1 MSENVL
7 KKCNVGFTDKI
18 FRFQLL
24 LSVERKL
31 ALSGDETLKCVGGW
45 RTMDIDPEIASI
57 IRQLRKQTVMPTYQ
71 KVSGSIP
78 GTSKSHV
85 NVSLGEM
92 LNLNMNPLYP
102 LVYVGKKH
110 LSAVPI
116 FAYECGL

>member
-1 MSENVL
+1 M
-7 KKCNVGFTDKI
+7 
-18 FRFQLL
+18 
-24 LSVERKL
+24 
-31 ALSGDETLKCVGGW
+31 SGDETLKCVGGW

-57 IRQLRKQTVMPTYQ
+57 IRQLRKQTLMPTYQ

>member
-1 MSENVL
+1 
-7 KKCNVGFTDKI
+7 
-18 FRFQLL
+18 
-24 LSVERKL
+24 
-31 ALSGDETLKCVGGW
+31 
-45 RTMDIDPEIASI
+45 MDIDPEIASI

-102 LVYVGKKH
+102 LACVGKKH
-110 LSAVPI
+110 LSAIPI